1 MIFSK
6 YTFFKNEYIYIL
18 VHHNTILYTKNKYV
32 YRFVVVKMENE
43 NKRNHRRFVFGN
55 ERFGGS
61 YTPGDFEFNFPEDMS
76 REEFERMFTS
86 RMNALHKRGNEF
98 AGEFFDNA
106 HKAKRDKL
114 KPLSIRIKPHTKEF
128 FKNQSILTPREVLEM
143 YENFNNGSEAF
154 INSLIED
161 EKRLEKELEDVQEKL
176 HNARLFREK
185 LSELEP
191 IGEVLSDDDKITR
204 LISRYENSQI
214 KAIGNESSADKVK
227 SDVIRDIQIYNTL
240 DVSVYDGQFIVI
252 TVYTNAQP
260 IVYYFKNEYSNDDIT
275 EISDSIKEFCE
286 ENDIGFRSFDESYF
300 EN

>member
-1 MIFSK
+1 
-6 YTFFKNEYIYIL
+6 
-18 VHHNTILYTKNKYV
+18 
-32 YRFVVVKMENE
+32 MENE